1 MQKIKKAWNVRFY
14 EGDPGNAA
22 DLPILPIKKDM
33 VQPQLGLYHNHPKT
47 CSSGAATAAAPL
59 LSLDYCSAPAG
70 NFRS

>member
-47 CSSGAATAAAPL
+47 C
-59 LSLDYCSAPAG
+59 
-70 NFRS
+70 